1 MNTSRLKT
9 IWLLGFIALVLLMI
23 SIGGLTRLTR
33 SGLSI
38 VEWKPII
45 GIIPPI
51 NEQDWQEQFDL
62 YKKSPEYTHV
72 NSHFELKDYKKIF
85 LLEYLHRLLGR
96 IIFLYIV
103 IPGLILWRKKIVP
116 GKLVLLLS
124 SMVAVQGLVGWLMVK
139 TGLNLKPHVSPY
151 MLSLHFFLA
160 LLTLLVAYYHLSK
173 VRSRL
178 PVPTTPLM
186 KNSLVAL
193 GVLIVIQIFYG
204 CLTSGLKAGLYFNTY
219 PLMDGEFF
227 PQTALSLNPFFINFF
242 ENPVMVQW
250 THRWIGALTLVV
262 LVFTSWLY
270 MKHSRSFMKPFV
282 HLISITLVQ
291 VVLGILTLIMSV
303 PIHLAATHQFFAA
316 LIFLG
321 YFNIFFRIEKSKV

>member
-1 MNTSRLKT
+1 MSTSRLKT

-23 SIGGLTRLTR
+23 SVGGLTRLTR

-38 VEWKPII
+38 VEWKPIV
-45 GIIPPI
+45 GIIPPL
-51 NEQDWQEQFDL
+51 NEQDWEEQFDL

-103 IPGLILWRKKIVP
+103 IPGLILWRKRIVS

-160 LLTLLVAYYHLSK
+160 LSTLLIAYYHLSK
-173 VRSRL
+173 VRARL
-178 PVPTTPLM
+178 PTQNTLLM
-186 KNSLVAL
+186 KNSLIAL

-219 PLMDGEFF
+219 PLMGNEFF
-227 PQTALSLNPFFINFF
+227 PSTALSLDPFLINFF

-250 THRWIGALTLVV
+250 THRWIGALTAIV
-262 LVFTSWLY
+262 LLFTAWLHIKY
-270 MKHSRSFMKPFV
+270 SRAFTKPFV
-282 HLISITLVQ
+282 HLISITLLQ
-291 VVLGILTLIMSV
+291 VVLGIFTLLWSV
-303 PIHLAATHQFFAA
+303 PIHLAATHQFFAT

-321 YFNIFFRIEKSKV
+321 YFNIFFRIEKSKI